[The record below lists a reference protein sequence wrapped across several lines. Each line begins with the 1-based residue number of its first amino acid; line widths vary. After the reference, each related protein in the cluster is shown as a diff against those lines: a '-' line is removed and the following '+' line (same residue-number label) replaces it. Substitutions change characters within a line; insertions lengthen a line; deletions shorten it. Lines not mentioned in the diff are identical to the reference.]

1 MRAGFGISMV
11 LAVPLLAS
19 CASPGIERIAMAEDA
34 YPVTGTE
41 PFWSLSIDPRVMV
54 FRDAEDRR
62 VVEQTPRKVVG
73 PAGDSYAGARIKV
86 DIVHGRCSD
95 GMSDNVYPDKVQA
108 SIDGRAY
115 SGCGGKAI
123 APGELAG
130 TNWTVDSVGGTVVPG
145 GAANFVRFT
154 GDAISARFGC
164 NTLNGRY
171 AVSGITLSVGPLAAT
186 RMACADM
193 TAEERAQRILAVPT
207 TFAFDGPERLRFGG
221 PAGVIVLKRL
231 I

>member
-1 MRAGFGISMV
+1 MHARFGLS
-11 LAVPLLAS
+11 ALAS
-19 CASPGIERIAMAEDA
+19 IALVGCATTGIERIELAEDA

-73 PAGDSYAGARIKV
+73 LAGDSYAGARIKV

-115 SGCGGKAI
+115 AGCGGKAI
-123 APGELAG
+123 AVGELAG
-130 TNWTVDSVGGTVVPG
+130 SNWSVESVGGNPMPG

-193 TAEERAQRILAVPT
+193 AAEQQAQRILAAPA
-207 TFAFDGPERLRFGG
+207 TFAFDGAERLRFGG
-221 PAGVIVLKRL
+221 PAGVIVLKRV

>member
-1 MRAGFGISMV
+1 
-11 LAVPLLAS
+11 LAS
-19 CASPGIERIAMAEDA
+19 IALFGCATTGIERIELAEDA
-34 YPVTGTE
+34 YAARGTE
-41 PFWSLSIDPRVMV
+41 PFWSLSIDPRVIS
-54 FRDAEDRR
+54 FRDADDHR
-62 VVEQTPRKVVG
+62 VVEQTPRKTIDA
-73 PAGDSYAGARIKV
+73 AGERYAGARLKV
-86 DIVHGRCSD
+86 AIVHGRCSD
-95 GMSDNVYPDKVQA
+95 GMSDNVYPDQVQL
-108 SIDGRAY
+108 SVDGRAL

-186 RMACADM
+186 RMACPDM
-193 TAEERAQRILAVPT
+193 AAEQQAQRILAAPAT
-207 TFAFDGPERLRFGG
+207 LAFDGAERLRFGG
-221 PAGVIVLKRL
+221 PAGVIVLKRV